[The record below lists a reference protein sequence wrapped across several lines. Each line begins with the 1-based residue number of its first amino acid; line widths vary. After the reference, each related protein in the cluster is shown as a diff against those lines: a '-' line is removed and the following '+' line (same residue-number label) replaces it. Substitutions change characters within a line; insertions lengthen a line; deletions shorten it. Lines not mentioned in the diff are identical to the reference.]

1 MIAIL
6 PFNSKN
12 HFMKTAFTFLFL
24 LQAITAIYGQPGT
37 LDKSF
42 NDSGKVHI
50 PNYITCFAMAL
61 QTDKK
66 ILVAG
71 GIGDDAMYAIARFT
85 DGGFIDSS
93 FGTNGKTELNNINGT
108 ATAISIL
115 PDNKIITTGGVVDS
129 KVITVK
135 LKEDGAP
142 DSLFGINGIS
152 IIDMGGF
159 IVKYALA
166 VQTDGKIVIAGAIS
180 YNLELG
186 FNMLLLR
193 LNANGSLDKGF
204 GSNGYIIDKKGYELT
219 AVKIQADG
227 KIVTAGHQWRI
238 GAGFRDQFVV
248 TRYNIDGSFDD
259 GFGADGHAYTDVT
272 DGNDVPYSLAILD
285 DNKIVVAGE
294 VNYGFSEHIPSYMA
308 AVQYNTDGSL
318 DNSFGE
324 NGIAKIIFDDTS
336 SQASGLQVQAD
347 GKLILTG
354 RAYNLLPDG
363 TTASGFA
370 LCRLKAN
377 GTIDSSFANNGRE
390 VTSFGGKYA
399 AANASVLQ
407 PDGKIVLGGDG
418 YPTDT
423 TYELLL
429 ARYNSSSGMP
439 IAKKIQKLLK
449 WWRNRNN
456 SITLSWQN
464 TEFNSRGYYVVQ
476 HAAAYNTI
484 QNTGTWVNIGRVGSA
499 GITQTFTD
507 NNPLPGTN
515 YYRVQQVESSGNI
528 ETTNVVAV
536 TINKASAISVS
547 PNPVQDV
554 LFIKGLDAS
563 TSYSLQVSN
572 RQGNI
577 VAKATV
583 KQTSSYK
590 LNVEKLPKG
599 IYYLEL
605 VSGINTTDLKF
616 VKE

>member
-1 MIAIL
+1 
-6 PFNSKN
+6 
-12 HFMKTAFTFLFL
+12 MKTRFTFLFL

-50 PNYITCFAMAL
+50 PNYITCFAMAN
-61 QTDKK
+61 QTGNK
-66 ILVAG
+66 ILAAG

-159 IVKYALA
+159 IVKYALV
-166 VQTDGKIVIAGAIS
+166 VQDDGKIVIAGAIS
-180 YNLELG
+180 NNLELG
-186 FNMLLLR
+186 FDMLLLR
-193 LNANGSLDKGF
+193 LNADGSLDGGF
-204 GSNGYIIDKKGYELT
+204 GNKGYIINKKAFGIYAT
-219 AVKIQADG
+219 VAIQADQKIVTACSYWQPGGGYDQFVISRYNTNGTLDETFGENGNAFTDISDADDKPYALKILNDG
-227 KIVTAGHQWRI
+227 KIVA
-238 GAGFRDQFVV
+238 
-248 TRYNIDGSFDD
+248 
-259 GFGADGHAYTDVT
+259 
-272 DGNDVPYSLAILD
+272 
-285 DNKIVVAGE
+285 AGE
-294 VNYGFSEHIPSYMA
+294 ANTVLTVPSYMV
-308 AVQYNTDGSL
+308 AVKYNTDGSL

-324 NGIAKIIFDDTS
+324 NGIAKIIFNDTS

-354 RAYNLLPDG
+354 RAYNLLQDG

-407 PDGKIVLGGDG
+407 PDGKIVLSGDG

-429 ARYNSSSGMP
+429 ARYNSSGGTP
-439 IAKKIQKLLK
+439 IAKKIQKILK
-449 WWRNRNN
+449 WWRNHNN
-456 SITLSWQN
+456 SITLNWQS
-464 TEFNSRGYYVVQ
+464 TEFNSRGHYVVQ
-476 HAAAYNTI
+476 RAAAYNTI
-484 QNTGTWVNIGRVGSA
+484 QNTDAWVNIGRVGST
-499 GITQTFTD
+499 GITQSFTD

-515 YYRVQQVESSGNI
+515 YYRVQQVNPSGNI

-536 TINKASAISVS
+536 TINQASAIYVS
-547 PNPVQDV
+547 PNPVRDM
-554 LFIKGLDAS
+554 LYIKGLDAS
-563 TSYSLQVSN
+563 ASYNLQVSN

-577 VAKATV
+577 VAQAKV
-583 KQTSSYK
+583 KQSSLYK
-590 LNVEKLPKG
+590 LNVERLPKG
-599 IYYLEL
+599 VYYLKM

>member
-1 MIAIL
+1 
-6 PFNSKN
+6 
-12 HFMKTAFTFLFL
+12 MKTAFTFLFL
-24 LQAITAIYGQPGT
+24 LQAMSAIYSQPGT

-166 VQTDGKIVIAGAIS
+166 VQDDGKIVIAGAIS

-238 GAGFRDQFVV
+238 GAGFRDQFVI

-294 VNYGFSEHIPSYMA
+294 VNYGFSGHIPSYMA

-324 NGIAKIIFDDTS
+324 NGIAKIIFNDTS
-336 SQASGLQVQAD
+336 SQASNLQVQAD

-354 RAYNLLPDG
+354 RAYNSLQDG

-423 TYELLL
+423 AYELLL
-429 ARYNSSSGMP
+429 ARYNSSGGTP
-439 IAKKIQKLLK
+439 IAKKIQKILK
-449 WWRNRNN
+449 WWRNHNN
-456 SITLSWQN
+456 SITLNWQS
-464 TEFNSRGYYVVQ
+464 TELNSRGHSVVQ
-476 HAAAYNTI
+476 RAAAYNTI
-484 QNTGTWVNIGRVGSA
+484 QNTGAWVNIGRVGSA
-499 GITQTFTD
+499 GITQSFTD
-507 NNPLPGTN
+507 INPLPGTN
-515 YYRVQQVESSGNI
+515 YYRVQQVNPSGNI

-536 TINKASAISVS
+536 TINESLAISIS
-547 PNPVQDV
+547 PNPAQDV
-554 LFIKGLDAS
+554 LYLKGLDAS
-563 TSYSLQVSN
+563 ATYSLQVSN

-577 VAKATV
+577 LVKAMV
-583 KQTSSYK
+583 KQSSLYK
-590 LNVEKLPKG
+590 LNVELLPKG
-599 IYYLEL
+599 VYYLKL
-605 VSGINTTDLKF
+605 VSGIHTTDLKF
-616 VKE
+616 VKEQ